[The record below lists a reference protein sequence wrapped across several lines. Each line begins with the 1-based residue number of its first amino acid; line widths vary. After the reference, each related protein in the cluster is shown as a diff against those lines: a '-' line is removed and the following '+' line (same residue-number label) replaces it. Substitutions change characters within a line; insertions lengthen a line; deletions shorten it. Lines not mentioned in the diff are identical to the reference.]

1 MNRNRIFF
9 SFASILGIIAVF
21 ILWIPSLV
29 TPDLIQPL
37 RIDSVYME
45 FQRQQA
51 FANHPENFNAI
62 DSTIFFN
69 PEDLNIEYSNFDV
82 KTSDNKIL
90 RGWYIASA
98 DSNSNTILILHDWNE
113 SKIQKLNLAKQM
125 HDRGFNVCLVDLRA
139 HGNSDGVIFSPGIG
153 SISDVKCILD
163 SLLSN
168 SKTNRVAIL
177 GSGISAG
184 IALQSALFD
193 GRADAIV
200 LQCPFN
206 SYKELVIKYSEK
218 KWGATSFIL
227 FPVLKRKLEKIIKTP
242 IENLHLANF
251 SKLVDTPTLLIAAG
265 DDSFYPPIDA
275 YAIFDSSAAV
285 KKNIYLVKKSTH
297 ETIEMVGGDQYYN
310 AIAEFISLAIPKK
323 VIKTRNKK
331 MT

>member
-21 ILWIPSLV
+21 ILWIPSLI
-29 TPDLIQPL
+29 TPDLIQPQ
-37 RIDSVYME
+37 RIDSMYIE

-51 FANHPENFNAI
+51 FANHPENFSAV

-69 PEDLNIEYSNFDV
+69 PADLKIDYRKFDV
-82 KTSDNKIL
+82 QTTDNKL
-90 RGWYIASA
+90 LHGWYIASP
-98 DSNSNTILILHDWNE
+98 DSNANTILILHDWNE

-125 HDRGFNVCLVDLRA
+125 HDRGFNVCMVDLCA
-139 HGNSDGVIFSPGIG
+139 HGNSDGDVFSPGIG
-153 SISDVKCILD
+153 SINDVKCILD

-168 SKTNRVAIL
+168 SQTNHVAIL

-184 IALQSALFD
+184 IALQSALYD

-206 SYKELVIKYSEK
+206 SYSELVRKYSDK
-218 KWGATSFIL
+218 KWGSTSFVL
-227 FPVLKRKLEKIIKTP
+227 FPVLKRKLEKIIKMP
-242 IENLHLANF
+242 LKNLHLANF
-251 SKLVDTPTLLIAAG
+251 SKLVETPTLLLAAG
-265 DDSFYPPIDA
+265 DDSFYPTIDA
-275 YAIFDSSAAV
+275 YSIFDSSAAA

-310 AIAEFISLAIPKK
+310 VIAEFINLAIPKK
-323 VIKTRNKK
+323 LIKTRNKK